1 MLEYKRPAYSKSEKK
16 FIHKF
21 IDVIP
26 EIRRDQYG
34 NRWLQLGDSPT
45 TLYTAHIDTAH
56 RSSGRQ
62 QVSISKRQQ
71 TLSVASGRDVLG
83 LASSSSMQSH
93 EFFHWLSYCRFI
105 FISHRPPRSKI
116 ICCGYFSLF
125 SLLLNCLFAN

>member
-26 EIRRDQYG
+26 EIRRDQCG
-34 NRWLQLGDSPT
+34 NRWVQLGDSPT
-45 TLYTAHIDTAH
+45 TLYTAHTDTVH

-62 QVSISKRQQ
+62 QVNLSKRQQ

-83 LASSSSMQSH
+83 ADDGAGIYILLHLIKHA
-93 EFFHWLSYCRFI
+93 
-105 FISHRPPRSKI
+105 ISGLYLFTRAEEI
-116 ICCGYFSLF
+116 GGYPS
-125 SLLLNCLFAN
+125 